1 MKRYG
6 KVFNFISHAV
16 KFLLSYSIIVLNI
29 DGFIN
34 LSFWMKND
42 DKLNIPTFFHVSVYK
57 KWRRKTN
64 CFKEKNNF
72 LHLFQSQLN
81 GQLFKKGIVLS
92 SQLKNGSS
100 IIANEIYLRNSDLSK
115 KIFNDYIYY
124 IYF

>member
-1 MKRYG
+1 MVKSSIL
-6 KVFNFISHAV
+6 FLMQLNFYYRIR
-16 KFLLSYSIIVLNI
+16 IVLNI

-42 DKLNIPTFFHVSVYK
+42 DKLNIPTFFHLSVYK

-81 GQLFKKGIVLS
+81 G
-92 SQLKNGSS
+92 
-100 IIANEIYLRNSDLSK
+100 
-115 KIFNDYIYY
+115 
-124 IYF
+124 